1 MYGVYTRYLWQGNH
15 QIYGHIRCMY
25 TVLTNPNNLKPINA
39 SKKMVCSRTLCLPA
53 LGWEELEALGL
64 LSRDI
69 NQQSFNAG

>member
-1 MYGVYTRYLWQGNH
+1 
-15 QIYGHIRCMY
+15 MY